1 MKNAATTHNHN
12 IQTLQKIQMMAKAF
26 TYHALDSISIHGPT
40 TTLLGDRQTQSRR
53 RHLVGTCQHKEEV
66 VRRAMTVLKN
76 PTEFVGF

>member
-1 MKNAATTHNHN
+1 MQHTATAHNHH
-12 IQTLQKIQMMAKAF
+12 IQTLQKIQMVTEAF

-66 VRRAMTVLKN
+66 VRRAMSVLKN
-76 PTEFVGF
+76 PTEFIGF